1 VVLDQVQMNRIM
13 SALFSNAVK
22 YTEKGSITI
31 DYAMKDNGLFVS
43 IADTGLGIAK
53 ENHARIFNR
62 FEKLDTATS
71 GTGIGLSVCKAI
83 VLKAN
88 GKIGVESEVGKGS
101 TFWFWIP
108 CKIS

>member
-1 VVLDQVQMNRIM
+1 M
-13 SALFSNAVK
+13 SALFSNAIK

-31 DYAMKDNGLFVS
+31 DYANKDDGLYIS
-43 IADTGLGIAK
+43 ITDTGIGIAK
-53 ENHARIFNR
+53 ENYERIFNR

-88 GKIGVESEVGKGS
+88 GKVGLESELGKGS

-108 CKIS
+108 CRIS